1 MARGKAT
8 TKGTGGGGF
17 TYADKIA
24 AGFFTK
30 MLRRDL
36 FLGADRGPITAVDF
50 ETSESGNSLDDLQL
64 TLQHEQLATRLFT
77 SVKSNRQLTTAG
89 FNSEFVADAWEQW
102 ANLLSRDPFDPE
114 RDLLGLTVEFVDEV
128 ALYEWTKVHRQ
139 AVDTTAQRLVDRLV
153 PENQSNET
161 QRDIFESLRGTES
174 NGKRDAI
181 ETAQLA
187 TRIRLFPFS
196 EEDEGEYVNLCSE
209 MVADGSLLE
218 AGKLWDRL
226 LRIAA
231 ASRGTGAHYDLPKLL
246 SKVRPDFEL
255 RDYPDYAA
263 DWTKLETISADNL
276 AHETRTTLGN
286 GIHLPRAGAE
296 ARLLGGVD
304 KNSVVVVVGESGSGK
319 SALVSKVAKPGYRFR
334 RTLGLT
340 AGQLSKPSQVEVA
353 QSLRLRHTVP
363 DLIAGSALR
372 ECVLVVDGFEQ
383 FDGDSRKNVIRI
395 IKQLNEQKFEY
406 WKAIVTCQP
415 HTLPAV
421 RDALIEAGVAE
432 FERVDFEKPK
442 VEEILMA
449 VDSVPAIKPLLLRKE
464 LQPILRN
471 LMILDWVIRED
482 VAHRIPASEGWVGET
497 QIVDLIWDRWTGGDP
512 KRLARDGLM
521 RELGKREG
529 DRLTGAVHIDSLPL
543 SHMELL
549 GELEQKGL
557 IRTDGGQ
564 IRFYHDLMG
573 DWARYRSLRLA
584 GSDIAAQI
592 KGLAKVPRWGRA
604 IRLYAQSLAEG
615 EGGLNQWRVL
625 ATALAGEDA
634 DAQVARDLLLDAL
647 LFAPNSE
654 TLLEQVWGDLVADQ
668 GQDLQRLLKRLLYVA
683 SVPDWRLEGLAD
695 ANLAENARAWFRI
708 PHPLYWYPVLRVMAR
723 HSPDIVKLARSL
735 GAQVCALWLRTM
747 PHGTFGRSEASQ
759 IAVDLAR
766 ELQGRLAAG
775 GHLDKKAQEV
785 FEALLYAAPDRPDE
799 VERMALELSGRRPE
813 PRYAI
818 EWAADE
824 HDRQERAWHEWKEK
838 HPDVDKGRKIMAPG
852 ATSFRQ
858 TRLIPAET
866 EGPQR
871 RVSVPFR
878 SAALSTPAL
887 AGLIAARPEAAKEI
901 VIALSIHEPREVSRS
916 GDMDLLRRD
925 ELGLADWPDG
935 NPALPW
941 KGPFLTFL
949 QAVPEQGLDT
959 IVRLVNYATTKWLQG
974 QFDPNPTDEQRKER
988 CLDLKAAGAN
998 IFWVGDINVF
1008 GWNRLYSS
1016 GALQVECALMALE
1029 QWFDSEVQNG
1039 RSIEPWVKYLFE
1051 HGESIAFA
1059 GVLVSVGQKY
1069 PMLFAKE
1076 LQPLLGNFYLYGW
1089 QQELA
1094 VAEEDKLWIFS
1105 LANLSPEVIAY
1116 AVKWHDQRYRRC
1128 LLRDIGT
1135 WLMHQDEG
1143 THAYLLQRRTAWAS
1157 EIKAEGKA
1165 KEEFDFFLARF
1176 DPQNYTETPT
1186 GDGCVEISM
1195 QWPAGLQAIATQSL
1209 EASNEKSLAMG
1220 MAWRARR
1227 LLDGEEVLGEEKLQ
1241 EFVSQLRQ
1249 LVTWRYPAGEESD
1262 EHYRISSVA
1271 GALAVLIVQHRSW
1284 LALQPDLEKWLF
1296 DTLRELKPTVPEH
1309 ESPHVKT
1316 GSAAGSFLGEIAIA
1330 LLVESKEEW
1339 IYRLA
1344 FEAVTAA
1351 NYDTT
1356 LHTMWRAYQLRDD
1369 LGGTFIELLN
1379 VVVLWSALR
1388 RAGSRHAGP
1397 YANHA
1402 VFAKQRPA
1410 LFARFLSG
1418 RLNKRIP
1425 LKTAEHLARGLAERV
1440 ERATMEPSQRE
1451 WQRLRKQQKA
1461 ADTQEVSREIPDLD
1475 IEVLRKGFGFLQV
1488 ALTESAIPQP
1498 IFTDIFREV
1507 FDLEMATLPTT
1518 DPDKGFRELRDS
1530 PYDFDN
1536 WVMTL
1541 AAVRIAHANSIET
1554 AREFYRPILNIGPVA
1569 RYWVA
1574 KFLQAWIVSGLPLSK
1589 DRAGFVRIWQDMMA
1603 YVDPL
1608 PDWQPGSP
1616 GCWCPAEILAP
1627 ELAGIDEAA
1636 VAVLGKAT
1644 YRPVVEAMAPTFE
1657 AWGNRWL
1664 GYASVAQWYA
1674 NFLTTESG
1682 EAVLAPGIR
1691 QLAKV
1696 TNSFTDDGWNR
1707 YELGVLLA
1715 AALSK
1720 AWANLRADIELD
1732 VALREAF
1739 LKLLAAVCARNVSQ
1753 ALNLR
1758 AMVTEVLTI
1767 PS

>member
-24 AGFFTK
+24 AGFFAK

-36 FLGADRGPITAVDF
+36 FLGADLGPITAVDF

-102 ANLLSRDPFDPE
+102 ANLQSRDPFDPE

-128 ALYEWTKVHRQ
+128 ALYEWTKLHRQ

-187 TRIRLFPFS
+187 ARIRLFPFS

-231 ASRGTGAHYDLPKLL
+231 ASRGTGAHYGVPKLL
-246 SKVRPDFEL
+246 SVVRPDFEL

-263 DWTKLETISADNL
+263 DWTKLETISAENL
-276 AHETRTTLGN
+276 AQETRTTLGN

-296 ARLLGGVD
+296 ARLLAGVD

-353 QSLRLRHTVP
+353 QSLRLRHSVP

-383 FDGDSRKNVIRI
+383 FDGESRKNVIRI

-432 FERVDFEKPK
+432 FEQVDFEKPK

-449 VDSVPAIKPLLLRKE
+449 VASVPAIKPLLLRKE

-497 QIVDLIWDRWTGGDP
+497 QIVDLIWDRWTGGDS

-529 DRLTGAVHIDSLPL
+529 DRLTGAVHIDSLPF

-557 IRTDGGQ
+557 IRIDGGQ

-604 IRLYAQSLAEG
+604 IRLYAQSLAEA

-654 TLLEQVWGDLVADQ
+654 TLLEQVWSDLVADQ
-668 GQDLQRLLKRLLYVA
+668 GRDLQRLLQRLLYVA
-683 SVPDWRLEGLAD
+683 SVPDWRFEGLGD
-695 ANLAENARAWFRI
+695 TKLAENARAWFRI
-708 PHPLYWYPVLRVMAR
+708 PHPLFWYPVLRVLVC
-723 HSPDIVKLARSL
+723 HSADIVKLAAAL
-735 GAQVCALWLRTM
+735 GAQVSALWLRTM
-747 PHGTFGRSEASQ
+747 PHGTFGRNEASQ

-775 GHLDKKAQEV
+775 GHLDKKAQVV

-799 VERMALELSGRRPE
+799 VGQMALELSGRRPD

-824 HDRQERAWHEWKEK
+824 HDRQERWLAEWKDK
-838 HPDVDKGRKIMAPG
+838 HPEEDAGRKVRVPG
-852 ATSFRQ
+852 STSFRL

-871 RVSVPFR
+871 RVTAAFR
-878 SAALSTPAL
+878 SAALNTPAL
-887 AGLIAARPEAAKEI
+887 AGLIAGRPEAAKEI
-901 VIALSIHEPREVSRS
+901 VLALSIQEPREVSRN
-916 GDMDLLRRD
+916 GDMDFLRRN
-925 ELGLADWPDG
+925 ELGLSDWPDG
-935 NPALPW
+935 NPPMPW
-941 KGPFLTFL
+941 KGSFLNFL
-949 QAVPEQGLDT
+949 EAAPEQGLDT

-974 QFDPNPTDEQRKER
+974 QFGPTPTEEQRKER
-988 CLDLKAAGAN
+988 CLDLKVAGAN
-998 IFWVGDINVF
+998 IFWAGDINVF
-1008 GWNRLYSS
+1008 GWNRLHSS
-1016 GALQVECALMALE
+1016 GAVQVECALMALE
-1029 QWFDSEVQNG
+1029 QWLDSEVEKG
-1039 RSIEPWVKYLFE
+1039 RSIEPWIKHLFE
-1051 HGESIAFA
+1051 HGESLAFA

-1069 PMLFAKE
+1069 PLLFAKE
-1076 LQPLLGNFYLYGW
+1076 LQPLLGNFYLYDW
-1089 QQELA
+1089 QQEL
-1094 VAEEDKLWIFS
+1094 VVNEKDKLWIFS
-1105 LANLSPEVIAY
+1105 LANQSPEVIAY
-1116 AVKWHDQRYRRC
+1116 AVKWHDQQYRRC
-1128 LLRDIGT
+1128 LLRDIAI
-1135 WLMHQDEG
+1135 WLMHQDKG
-1143 THAYLLQRRTAWAS
+1143 TRAYLMERRTAWAT

-1165 KEEFDFFLARF
+1165 RVELEFFLARF
-1176 DPQNYTETPT
+1176 DPENYTETPT
-1186 GDGCVEISM
+1186 GDGCMEISM
-1195 QWPAGLQAIATQSL
+1195 QWPAGLQAIANQSR
-1209 EASNEKSLAMG
+1209 EATNERTLAMG

-1227 LLDGEEVLGEEKLQ
+1227 LLDGEEVLGEEKVQ

-1249 LVTWRYPAGEESD
+1249 LAAWRYPADEESD
-1262 EHYRISSVA
+1262 EPYRIGSVA
-1271 GALAVLIVQHRSW
+1271 GALAVLVVQHRSW
-1284 LALQPDLEKWLF
+1284 LARDPDLEKWVF
-1296 DTLRELKPTVPEH
+1296 DTLRELKPPVPEH
-1309 ESPHVKT
+1309 ESPHVKSE
-1316 GSAAGSFLGEIAIA
+1316 SAAGSFLGEIAIA

-1351 NYDTT
+1351 NYDTEF
-1356 LHTMWRAYQLRDD
+1356 HTMWRAYQLRDD
-1369 LGGTFIELLN
+1369 LGETFIELLN

-1388 RAGSRHAGP
+1388 RAGTRQAGP
-1397 YANHA
+1397 DANQA
-1402 VFAKQRPA
+1402 ELAKQKPA
-1410 LFARFLSG
+1410 LFARFLGG
-1418 RLNKRIP
+1418 RLRGRIP
-1425 LKTAEHLARGLAERV
+1425 LKNAEHLAHGLAERV
-1440 ERATMEPSQRE
+1440 ERATMPPSQRE
-1451 WQRLRKQQKA
+1451 WKRFRKQQKA
-1461 ADTQEVSREIPDLD
+1461 NDTQEVSREIPDLD
-1475 IEVLRKGFGFLQV
+1475 IEVLRKGFGFLQL
-1488 ALTESAIPQP
+1488 ALTESAAPP
-1498 IFTDIFREV
+1498 SIFTDILKEL

-1518 DPDKGFRELRDS
+1518 DPDNGFRELRDV
-1530 PYDFDN
+1530 PYNFDN
-1536 WVMTL
+1536 WIMKL
-1541 AAVRIAHANSIET
+1541 AAVHIAHANSMET
-1554 AREFYRPILNIGPVA
+1554 ARQYYRPILDIGPVA
-1569 RYWVA
+1569 RHWVDE
-1574 KFLQAWIVSGLPLSK
+1574 FLEAWITTGMPLSK
-1589 DRAGFVRIWQDMMA
+1589 DPAGFVRIWKDMIE
-1603 YVDPL
+1603 YVEPL

-1627 ELAGIDEAA
+1627 DLAGIDEAA

-1644 YRPVVEAMAPTFE
+1644 YRSVVEAMAPTFE

-1664 GYASVAQWYA
+1664 SYPSVAQWYA
-1674 NFLTTESG
+1674 NFLTTDSG
-1682 EAVLAPGIR
+1682 EAVLAQGIR

-1696 TNSFTDDGWNR
+1696 GDSFADDGWNR
-1707 YELGVLLA
+1707 YELGTLLA
-1715 AALSK
+1715 ATLST
-1720 AWANLRADIELD
+1720 AWEKIRTDIELD

-1739 LKLLAAVCARNVSQ
+1739 LKLLAALCARNVAQ

-1758 AMVTEVLTI
+1758 TKVTEVLK
-1767 PS
+1767 